1 MDTLLQ
7 AINLVAP
14 TLAIPPLLLKA
25 FVGVEGGD
33 INHPD
38 GVIQVT
44 EPTRSV
50 VLRRM
55 PRPLKLFALGMLD
68 DPSIDDMTLT
78 TLMAQAYVGRNL
90 RVQVMT
96 GAQYIREQLNTF
108 RGYVALAGLAY
119 NAGPTGAR
127 RVIDT
132 FGGDMFNTALQFHK
146 GIGPGQDQVTVQPG
160 VEATDGATGQK
171 YTRFPVTANDSGREI
186 FQYMYLRQV
195 PGRNFGLLD
204 FIYQPQLLNARGL
217 YEPTLDLPPGPD
229 TRDHALSVSNGQFQI
244 FTNGE
249 ENPISTMFNTQPLS
263 QRDPRWKDI
272 RLGFSSEGRTIGTD
286 GCTLTCLTM
295 VANGFGFNETP
306 ATLNDKLKAL
316 GPGGGYIDALIVFAG
331 LKRTC
336 PGVELLGLVN
346 CRDVPAPLGDIDAAL
361 AAGKPVVVEVDQA
374 PGPTTNFHWVVL
386 IGKQGNDYLMRDPFP
401 VPAESGAALVNA
413 RYGMGRPVEQTIS
426 FVVYYDGP
434 RKPVPPRPTPDT
446 GGQLVVMV
454 NSDPD
459 IVAAG
464 GLALRSTPVVGNNLI
479 KRLAAGTELAVLE
492 TNAAARA
499 KIGVPNQWLNVATN
513 GSQGFVAAWLVQ
525 EKSATRA
532 IAKAIVKLPTERAR
546 RTDARSSGVPVR
558 EPDMPPIMQPP
569 LRTALRI
576 KVKRTAAMA
585 GKKAPAITL
594 RAKPSTGKVIV
605 ELKANS
611 VLEVLE
617 ASKAAGKKI
626 GVRGKWIKVR
636 DAKGHVGYVSGAAVQ
651 EATAASG
658 AIKAKG

>member
-14 TLAIPPLLLKA
+14 TLALPPLLLKA

-44 EPTRSV
+44 ASTRDV

-132 FGGDMFNTALQFHK
+132 FGGAMFNTALQFHK
-146 GIGPGQDQVTVQPG
+146 GIGPGQNQVTVQPG

-229 TRDHALSVSNGQFQI
+229 TRDHALNVSNGQFQI

-316 GPGGGYIDALIVFAG
+316 GPGGGFIDALIVFAG
-331 LKRTC
+331 LKRAC
-336 PGVELLGLVN
+336 PGMEVLGLVN

-413 RYGMGRPVEQTIS
+413 RYGLGRPVEQTIS

-446 GGQLVVMV
+446 GKQLVVVV

-492 TNAAARA
+492 ANAAARA

-532 IAKAIVKLPTERAR
+532 VGKSAAKQPTEH
-546 RTDARSSGVPVR
+546 ARSIGAHMFS
-558 EPDMPPIMQPP
+558 EPDMPPVMQPP
-569 LRTALRI
+569 LRIPLRI
-576 KVKRTAAMA
+576 KVKRPVKVT
-585 GKKAPAITL
+585 GKTTPVITL

-611 VLEVLE
+611 MLEVLE
-617 ASKAAGKKI
+617 TSKAASKKI

-636 DAKGHVGYVSGAAVQ
+636 DSKGNVGYVSGSAVQ
-651 EATAASG
+651 EESATRG
-658 AIKAKG
+658 TKKAKG